1 MRNPFCRPNSFHVS
15 FTATITPE
23 ASRITALTGSAF
35 KALNASTR
43 LFMSK
48 HQAQQGALFST
59 TLYLPTPLLQ
69 SRYHRVPA
77 TVLGTPP
84 QQHKNSRFGLLFEV
98 NPI

>member
-59 TLYLPTPLLQ
+59 TLYYRRPFAKSISPCPRLFWNSTSAAQKQ
-69 SRYHRVPA
+69 SFRA
-77 TVLGTPP
+77 M
-84 QQHKNSRFGLLFEV
+84 SEA